1 MFPSC
6 SLYTI
11 HSNNLVYVFFSI
23 SRTHTHTEEE
33 EKVLKERGGDRGWV
47 NPFLRARAI
56 MSIGF
61 TGLLSLKKY

>member
-1 MFPSC
+1 MS
-6 SLYTI
+6 
-11 HSNNLVYVFFSI
+11 FSQFLE
-23 SRTHTHTEEE
+23 HTHTEEE